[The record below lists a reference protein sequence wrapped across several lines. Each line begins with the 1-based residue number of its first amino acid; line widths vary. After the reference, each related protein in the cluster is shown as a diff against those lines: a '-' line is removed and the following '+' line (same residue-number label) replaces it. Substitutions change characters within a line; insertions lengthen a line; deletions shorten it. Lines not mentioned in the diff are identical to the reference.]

1 MVTIT
6 FGWDCDGFGPVN
18 SAASTWPSLIIPPRT
33 VLYPATR
40 QPSPD
45 TRGETD
51 TAQNHKLAVNWFKK
65 NRHCIFIC
73 KFL

>member
-1 MVTIT
+1 MSLDRDGDYY
-6 FGWDCDGFGPVN
+6 FGWDWDGFGPGN
-18 SAASTWPSLIIPPRT
+18 SAASTWPSLIIIPPHC
-33 VLYPATR
+33 TR
-40 QPSPD
+40 HPD

-51 TAQNHKLAVNWFKK
+51 TAQNHKLAVDWYKK